1 MGTSVHGHIS
11 AYQRMTIPITTGKVK
26 GLSLLCAQATGA
38 EAELNIKYA
47 SLSVLAFPYACEDLG
62 IFFFEVGISS
72 RTLIP
77 LFMPE
82 SVHSGTAS

>member
-11 AYQRMTIPITTGKVK
+11 AYQRMTITITTGKVK

-47 SLSVLAFPYACEDLG
+47 SLSVLAFPSLAR
-62 IFFFEVGISS
+62 IWRFFFFDVGISS

-82 SVHSGTAS
+82 SVHSGSAS

>member
-11 AYQRMTIPITTGKVK
+11 AYQRMTITITTGKVN

-47 SLSVLAFPYACEDLG
+47 SLLMLAFPYACEDFG
-62 IFFFEVGISS
+62 NFFLKWGLA
-72 RTLIP
+72 RA
-77 LFMPE
+77 
-82 SVHSGTAS
+82 H